1 MELKLHLD
9 GSVEPFTNYL
19 KNFLRIR
26 ESILLEI
33 DTNQRAIVAKTYS
46 DDHSS
51 VRFASITLEDAKLSI
66 VSDANE
72 ADRNGERI
80 KAGILL
86 QLKRFIQ
93 VIERFG
99 SSVDSE
105 GKSNFDIVITYDILK
120 NKDNSFDYVATDI
133 SFISDILKMRMNGF
147 RITEFEYLSDESF
160 QGIFNVEDPVSIVV
174 SKDVVTSIIKTSDI
188 IKFDPR
194 RDMLV
199 FFVEGNVLYVKDKM
213 DKNEQPNFVYKIGEL
228 DNTPN
233 YPILMPLTR
242 ERFIKMLDKTE
253 EDFRFIL
260 GHEPGDP
267 NEVVRMLFDSMTSS
281 TKIVIAGIKDN

>member
-72 ADRNGERI
+72 ADRNGARI

-147 RITEFEYLSDESF
+147 RITEFEYLSDENF

-174 SKDVVTSIIKTSDI
+174 SKDVVSSIIKTSDI

-199 FFVEGNVLYVKDKM
+199 FFVEGNILYVKDKM

-233 YPILMPLTR
+233 YPIVMPLTR

-267 NEVVRMLFDSMTSS
+267 NEVVRMLFDSMASS
-281 TKIVIAGIKDN
+281 TKIVIAGVKDN

>member
-72 ADRNGERI
+72 ADRNGARI

-120 NKDNSFDYVATDI
+120 NKDNTFDYVATDI

-147 RITEFEYLSDESF
+147 RITEFEYLSDENF

-174 SKDVVTSIIKTSDI
+174 SKDVVSSIIKTSDI

-199 FFVEGNVLYVKDKM
+199 FFVEGNILYVKDKM

-233 YPILMPLTR
+233 YPIVMPLTR

-267 NEVVRMLFDSMTSS
+267 NEVVRMLFDSMASS
-281 TKIVIAGIKDN
+281 TKIVIAGVKDN